1 MKTTLDLE
9 DALLAEAKA
18 TALRRR
24 TTLKTLVEQALRREL
39 HPVENVVEQNPV
51 LFEIGELGLPVVK
64 RRGALL
70 TSEMVYRAIADADEE
85 DASLLP
91 GGPDAYFLVPRE

>member
-9 DALLAEAKA
+9 DALLTEAKA
-18 TALRRR
+18 TALKRR

-39 HPVENVVEQNPV
+39 HPVENVVEQNPD

-64 RRGALL
+64 RRGVQL
-70 TSEMVYRAIADADEE
+70 TSEMVYRALADEDE
-85 DASLLP
+85 DETSRARRVAESS
-91 GGPDAYFLVPRE
+91 